1 MMYEVL
7 MYDGGVHKIE
17 ELLNLI
23 EDLGGFVLQRTQ
35 VQVQITLIL
44 TIPAEDR
51 PLVEAKARELGGK
64 IIEVPL
70 AGTEIAV
77 IGPTLGRHHMPH
89 PICDI
94 AEHLRRYGAITIVMG
109 LARGRG
115 RKTCQIS
122 ASEKSIIE
130 EYDAAIFML
139 GNFEECITHEKL
151 NLFKDIQIPV
161 VVVVGPEIESLP
173 HCEALVCGIGRKVER
188 MRRPEEIAKLEEIA
202 QRVVEVID
210 ERRKEIE
217 EDPLFVH
224 PSEVKDI
231 LEELGPV
238 QECLRP
244 APIVLHVDGLR
255 VKIPYQ
261 KHLKELEEVEV
272 YGHKLKDIA
281 DISDCRLGDSTI
293 IKIRTKAEV
302 EGEVR

>member
-1 MMYEVL
+1 MYEVL

-17 ELLNLI
+17 ELFDLI
-23 EDLGGFVLQRTQ
+23 EDVGGFVLQKTQ
-35 VQVQITLIL
+35 VQVMITL
-44 TIPAEDR
+44 TFAIPGEDR
-51 PLVEAKARELGGK
+51 PLIEAKASELGGK

-122 ASEKSIIE
+122 AAEKAIIE
-130 EYDAAIFML
+130 EYDCAIFML
-139 GNFEECITHEKL
+139 GNFKECITHEKIDL
-151 NLFKDIQIPV
+151 YKDIQIPV
-161 VVVVGPEIESLP
+161 VTVVGPEVDSLP
-173 HCEALVCGIGRKVER
+173 HCEGLVCGVGRKVER
-188 MRRPEEIAKLEEIA
+188 MRRSEEIAKLEEIA
-202 QRVVEVID
+202 DRVKDVI
-210 ERRKEIE
+210 EARRKEVE

-224 PSEVKDI
+224 PSEVKDA
-231 LEELGPV
+231 LDDMDAV
-238 QECLRP
+238 QVCLRP
-244 APIVLHVDGLR
+244 APVVLHVDGLR
-255 VKIPYQ
+255 VKIPYK
-261 KHLKELEEVEV
+261 KHLKELEELEV

-281 DISDCRLGDSTI
+281 TISDCRLGDSTI

-302 EGEVR
+302 EGRVRS